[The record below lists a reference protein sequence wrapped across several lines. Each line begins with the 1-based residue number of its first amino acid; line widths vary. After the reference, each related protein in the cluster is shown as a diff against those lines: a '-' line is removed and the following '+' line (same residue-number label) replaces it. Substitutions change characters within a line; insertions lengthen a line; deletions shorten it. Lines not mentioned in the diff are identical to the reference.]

1 MIKIKAKDVDVFYG
15 KKQALFN
22 ISLDI
27 EENQVTALIGP
38 SGCGKSTFLRCLNR
52 MNDVIDICSVKG
64 EILINDFNINDK
76 SCDVVRLR
84 EKIGMVFQK
93 PNPFPKTLYE
103 NVSYGPTI
111 HGMAQSKQEMDE
123 IVETSLKKAALWEEV
138 KDRLHE
144 PGTGLSGGQQ
154 QRLCIAR
161 AISVRPEVILMDE
174 PCSAL
179 DPIATA
185 QIEELIDELKKEHT
199 IIIVTHSMAQAARLY
214 NREVWIMSEA
224 PHTVKS
230 YEEELKNLNANI
242 IKMGSACEDSLGK
255 AIQAITTRDNNI
267 AEAVIQED
275 EKIDKYET
283 LIEQQV
289 VNLIALR
296 QPMAIDLRETVT
308 ALKMSSDLE
317 RIGDLAK
324 NISKRT
330 LLLNENLPKN
340 LVDSLNRV
348 STNVQKQLKSTLDA
362 YLERSAPM
370 AVNVWEGDEQIDDLT
385 NLCMQEVIKYLKE
398 NEKNLED
405 GTHLLFVTK
414 NIERIGDHTTNV
426 AEQVYYLVKGE
437 YLEGDRPKGT
447 EPIVTGE
454 K

>member
-1 MIKIKAKDVDVFYG
+1 
-15 KKQALFN
+15 
-22 ISLDI
+22 
-27 EENQVTALIGP
+27 
-38 SGCGKSTFLRCLNR
+38 
-52 MNDVIDICSVKG
+52 
-64 EILINDFNINDK
+64 
-76 SCDVVRLR
+76 
-84 EKIGMVFQK
+84 
-93 PNPFPKTLYE
+93 
-103 NVSYGPTI
+103 
-111 HGMAQSKQEMDE
+111 
-123 IVETSLKKAALWEEV
+123 
-138 KDRLHE
+138 
-144 PGTGLSGGQQ
+144 
-154 QRLCIAR
+154 
-161 AISVRPEVILMDE
+161 
-174 PCSAL
+174 
-179 DPIATA
+179 
-185 QIEELIDELKKEHT
+185 
-199 IIIVTHSMAQAARLY
+199 
-214 NREVWIMSEA
+214 MSEA

-308 ALKMSSDLE
+308 ALKISSDLE

-340 LVDSLNRV
+340 LVDAIIRV
-348 STNVQKQLKSTLDA
+348 SSDAQKQLKSILDA
-362 YLERSAPM
+362 YLERSSSM
-370 AVNVWEGDEQIDDLT
+370 AINVWESDEQIDDLT
-385 NLCMQEVIKYLKE
+385 NLCMQEVIRYLKDNE
-398 NEKNLED
+398 NNLSD

-414 NIERIGDHTTNV
+414 NIERIGDHTTNI

>member
-1 MIKIKAKDVDVFYG
+1 
-15 KKQALFN
+15 
-22 ISLDI
+22 
-27 EENQVTALIGP
+27 
-38 SGCGKSTFLRCLNR
+38 
-52 MNDVIDICSVKG
+52 
-64 EILINDFNINDK
+64 
-76 SCDVVRLR
+76 
-84 EKIGMVFQK
+84 
-93 PNPFPKTLYE
+93 
-103 NVSYGPTI
+103 
-111 HGMAQSKQEMDE
+111 
-123 IVETSLKKAALWEEV
+123 
-138 KDRLHE
+138 
-144 PGTGLSGGQQ
+144 
-154 QRLCIAR
+154 
-161 AISVRPEVILMDE
+161 
-174 PCSAL
+174 
-179 DPIATA
+179 
-185 QIEELIDELKKEHT
+185 
-199 IIIVTHSMAQAARLY
+199 
-214 NREVWIMSEA
+214 MSEA

-340 LVDSLNRV
+340 LVDALNRV
-348 STNVQKQLKSTLDA
+348 SASVQKQLKSTLDA

-385 NLCMQEVIKYLKE
+385 NLCMQEVIKHRAYW
-398 NEKNLED
+398 
-405 GTHLLFVTK
+405 
-414 NIERIGDHTTNV
+414 
-426 AEQVYYLVKGE
+426 
-437 YLEGDRPKGT
+437 
-447 EPIVTGE
+447 
-454 K
+454 